1 MVKRGETLT
10 PTLFSDL
17 FRSELEEIVAKA
29 VRAVKLVFPG
39 AKVVDRIAVCVTAS
53 KWRKVKGKMG
63 ADDIEDLNY
72 LHADEQTLMDWSTNN
87 SVYPARVSVLFR
99 NQKEKLNRTRAC
111 QIPTLRSNIEKL
123 KRMLDDAIKH
133 RAHNVKVK
141 VSGGGGSEEMMEKI
155 EIIR

>member
-1 MVKRGETLT
+1 MRIT

-53 KWRKVKGKMG
+53 KWRKVEGKMG

-99 NQKEKLNRTRAC
+99 NQKEKLNRNTGLPDPDVEEQHRE
-111 QIPTLRSNIEKL
+111 TEE
-123 KRMLDDAIKH
+123 DAGRCH
-133 RAHNVKVK
+133 QAPGAQRQ
-141 VSGGGGSEEMMEKI
+141 GGGFWGRGVGGDDGEDRSHSVSHG
-155 EIIR
+155 